1 MAVGQCR
8 IMYLYDLFLKKH
20 GITAAQ
26 ILLNAEDVANQ
37 QKRENLIKTFNTLLK
52 MNIIPI
58 VNENDSVG
66 YTEIESKEKVFGDND
81 ILSAVVAVLCKAGR
95 LIILSDVDV
104 FYDKDPHLWEDA
116 KLIRKVTKIDKNVM
130 QAAGG
135 ASFGTGG
142 MRTKLKAAKLAVSK
156 GINTVQMVNHLIF
169 FIKF

>member
-66 YTEIESKEKVFGDND
+66 YTEIESKEK
-81 ILSAVVAVLCKAGR
+81 
-95 LIILSDVDV
+95 
-104 FYDKDPHLWEDA
+104 
-116 KLIRKVTKIDKNVM
+116 
-130 QAAGG
+130 
-135 ASFGTGG
+135 SFW
-142 MRTKLKAAKLAVSK
+142 
-156 GINTVQMVNHLIF
+156 
-169 FIKF
+169 